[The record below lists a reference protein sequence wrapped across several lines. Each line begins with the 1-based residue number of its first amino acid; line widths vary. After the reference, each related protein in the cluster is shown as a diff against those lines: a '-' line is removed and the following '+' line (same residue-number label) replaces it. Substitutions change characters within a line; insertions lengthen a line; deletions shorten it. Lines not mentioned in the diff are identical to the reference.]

1 MYRFVSSRR
10 LDHRFSQPCWAGDK
24 QRRTST
30 ACSSRNPCGLRR
42 FEHRSGQTQQSRAL
56 LEVADPLDVLSRKRR
71 APLRGPLPGTTTYQ
85 IRAPFG
91 ERDELTAGD
100 DEVVERAD
108 VDQRQRLLERL
119 GQTIACRPPRLYF
132 SEQRRTPPMCESG
145 IRQHPRWAAQQTK
158 QNIVGRPA
166 AIHALRTPCRF
177 VTGLATAASP
187 LPSKTARIL
196 RDRQGRRRVQACCPR
211 QNARVT

>member
-71 APLRGPLPGTTTYQ
+71 ALCAGRSPEPPPIRSGPLSASETSWLPAMTKWSSVRMCQ
-85 IRAPFG
+85 EEELRPPSSRRASFG
-91 ERDELTAGD
+91 VAASSASIGHRQSPVSIQAWRHCGYLVGTAGLGAWGCD
-100 DEVVERAD
+100 CD
-108 VDQRQRLLERL
+108 RQ
-119 GQTIACRPPRLYF
+119 
-132 SEQRRTPPMCESG
+132 SS
-145 IRQHPRWAAQQTK
+145 
-158 QNIVGRPA
+158 
-166 AIHALRTPCRF
+166 
-177 VTGLATAASP
+177 
-187 LPSKTARIL
+187 TARTSRNDVPPGL
-196 RDRQGRRRVQACCPR
+196 KLPLMHAADA
-211 QNARVT
+211 

>member
-42 FEHRSGQTQQSRAL
+42 FEHRSGPTQQSRAL

-71 APLRGPLPGTTTYQ
+71 ARLRGPLPGTTTYQ

-108 VDQRQRLLERL
+108 VPRRRAKATKLAARVIWIRCVECVDRPSAKPSVNSSVAALRLLSRDGGSRCLGLRL
-119 GQTIACRPPRLYF
+119 
-132 SEQRRTPPMCESG
+132 
-145 IRQHPRWAAQQTK
+145 
-158 QNIVGRPA
+158 
-166 AIHALRTPCRF
+166 
-177 VTGLATAASP
+177 
-187 LPSKTARIL
+187 
-196 RDRQGRRRVQACCPR
+196 
-211 QNARVT
+211 